1 LLLLLKLALVAASIL
16 GATAA
21 ARRWGHAASGLLA
34 GLRMI
39 IGPITALLLFDHSA
53 ERVRA
58 ILLATLQCQPAMLL
72 HVLVF
77 AHAARRWPWPACL
90 ALANGAYLLLAA
102 ALVTLDLAA
111 AAAIA
116 LVALA
121 WMLVL
126 RAMPSAGD
134 ATAARVAVPSVEL
147 WWRLGVALVVAAG
160 VIEGASTMPAAF
172 GGVLL
177 AAPIT
182 GNVLPAFTLPRHGP
196 QATALRE
203 AGQPA
208 EVSNSVGTFVCNH
221 VFYALQ
227 HLLARKPSV
236 RSGFMHL
243 CCLPE
248 QAAPGTPSLPLAS
261 MIDGAGIALA
271 TALAVPRDLQVSG
284 GQLD

>member
-16 GATAA
+16 GATVA

-34 GLRMI
+34 GLPMI

-77 AHAARRWPWPACL
+77 AHAAWRWPWPACL

-102 ALVTLDLAA
+102 ALVTLDLPA

-116 LVALA
+116 LVALV

-134 ATAARVAVPSVEL
+134 AMAARVAVPSVEL

-196 QATALRE
+196 QATALLLRGFVR
-203 AGQPA
+203 GQLGFAAFVTSMVLMLPA
-208 EVSNSVGTFVCNH
+208 LHGAV
-221 VFYALQ
+221 AW
-227 HLLARKPSV
+227 
-236 RSGFMHL
+236 
-243 CCLPE
+243 
-248 QAAPGTPSLPLAS
+248 AAAV
-261 MIDGAGIALA
+261 ALA
-271 TALAVPRDLQVSG
+271 TLAPWASARRRRRRG
-284 GQLD
+284 ARA